1 MHSLIQ
7 EPGQSLRNFKEKN
20 QIIDY
25 CIGIAVGAG
34 GFGEITII
42 GMLCWVV
49 LRIDLEKRHG
59 GLIVVL
65 KDLAIINMAALV
77 LLFWAYIDPYISLSP
92 DGVMTSNGLRE
103 MFCPANGMEGLTW
116 KELVKVIVL
125 AVFGITTN
133 HSKISQARRLIIGIA
148 AGLLLYIIPT
158 IVGSIA
164 FQGLRMGGNKVY
176 DIFSN
181 ELTAQS
187 TTAGY
192 LVIII
197 IGIFAGLEKLQALA
211 LAILVGFITGV
222 QTSNRSAI
230 LFSLLATIYYIYKSP
245 FGMLVLDKVRKY
257 RAKCIAAFLAT
268 ITLSTMAAIQ
278 SDDIVSRISAA
289 IDGRGSLYLQ
299 GYSKLAELLI
309 NPNINRLGDAWRD
322 IWWHSTPLDAA
333 RSAGFLGAILAI
345 IWFSMLFIS
354 MIKCAR
360 QKEFGECLLCFS
372 GLFLFLSGMPIYEG
386 AYELVALYS
395 VSLLALR
402 TCSNMH
408 KRVL

>member
-1 MHSLIQ
+1 MHSLVQ
-7 EPGQSLRNFKEKN
+7 EPGQSLRNFKEQN
-20 QIIDY
+20 QISDY

-34 GFGEITII
+34 GFGEITVI
-42 GMLCWVV
+42 GMLCWIV
-49 LRIDLEKRHG
+49 LRIDLAKRYS
-59 GLIVVL
+59 GLTGVL

-77 LLFWAYIDPYISLSP
+77 LLFWANIDPYISLSP
-92 DGVMTSNGLRE
+92 DGVMTSNGFRE

-133 HSKISQARRLIIGIA
+133 HSKIRQARRLIIGIA
-148 AGLLLYIIPT
+148 AGLLFYVIPT
-158 IVGSIA
+158 IAGSIA
-164 FQGLRMGGNKVY
+164 FQGLRMGGDKVY

-181 ELTAQS
+181 QLTAQS

-192 LVIII
+192 LAIII

-211 LAILVGFITGV
+211 LAILVGFITGI

-230 LFSLLATIYYIYKSP
+230 LFSILGAIYYIYKSP
-245 FGMLVLDKVRKY
+245 YGMMVLDKVKKHRT
-257 RAKCIAAFLAT
+257 KCIAAFLAT
-268 ITLSTMAAIQ
+268 IALSTMAAIQ
-278 SDDIVSRISAA
+278 SDDIVSRITAA

-299 GYSKLAELLI
+299 GYSNLGILLI
-309 NPNINRLGDAWRD
+309 NPTMNQLANVGHN

-345 IWFSMLFIS
+345 IWFSMLLIS
-354 MIKCAR
+354 MIKRAR
-360 QKEFGECLLCFS
+360 QKEFGECLLCLS
-372 GLFLFLSGMPIYEG
+372 GLFLFVSGMPIYEG

-395 VSLLALR
+395 VSLLTLQ
-402 TCSNMH
+402 TSSKLN
-408 KRVL
+408 KRGI

>member
-1 MHSLIQ
+1 MHSLVQ
-7 EPGQSLRNFKEKN
+7 EPGQSLRNFKEQN
-20 QIIDY
+20 QISDY

-34 GFGEITII
+34 GFSEITII
-42 GMLCWVV
+42 GMLCWIV

-59 GLIVVL
+59 GLTVVL

-148 AGLLLYIIPT
+148 VGLLFYVIPT
-158 IVGSIA
+158 IAGSIA
-164 FQGLRMGGNKVY
+164 FQGLRMGGDKVY

-181 ELTAQS
+181 QLTAQS
-187 TTAGY
+187 STAGY

-197 IGIFAGLEKLQALA
+197 IGIFAGLERLQALA
-211 LAILVGFITGV
+211 LAILVGIITGI
-222 QTSNRSAI
+222 QTSNRSTI
-230 LFSLLATIYYIYKSP
+230 LFSILAAIYYIYKSP
-245 FGMLVLDKVRKY
+245 FVMMILDKVEKHRTKY
-257 RAKCIAAFLAT
+257 IAAFLAT
-268 ITLSTMAAIQ
+268 ITLSALAAIQ
-278 SDDIVSRISAA
+278 IDGIVSRISAA
-289 IDGRGSLYLQ
+289 IDGRGTLYLQ
-299 GYSKLAELLI
+299 GYSNLGKLLI
-309 NPNINRLGDAWRD
+309 NPNMNQLADAGLN

-333 RSAGFLGAILAI
+333 RSAGFLGSILAI
-345 IWFSMLFIS
+345 TWFGMLVISML
-354 MIKCAR
+354 KCAR